1 MNDESTKKCAENQRP
16 APKGKTV
23 RFIVRREFA
32 GTMTMREAFE
42 AMITSQAEKTID
54 DWLEKAG

>member
-1 MNDESTKKCAENQRP
+1 MSDESTKKCTENQRS

-23 RFIVRREFA
+23 RFIVRREFT

-42 AMITSQAEKTID
+42 AMITNQAEKTID
-54 DWLEKAG
+54 EWLEKAS